1 MINISAKK
9 TYGNKL
15 ALDINSLTFEQGKAY
30 ALIGANGSGKSTLL
44 KILARQ
50 IEFDGKIDGLSK
62 VAYMPQNSYAF
73 SMSVKQNIL
82 LPIPLR
88 DRKAYQFRLDFL
100 VEKLSLKALL
110 GKNAVLLSGGET
122 QRMALARTLMTEC
135 DTLLLDEPTSAL
147 DVEQAK
153 LALSLLKSE
162 LADRSFTLIFATH
175 SLKQAELLADEAIFL
190 HDGKALEQGCPK
202 TIFAQPKTS
211 ELAEF
216 ISFNL

>member
-9 TYGNKL
+9 TYGDKV
-15 ALDINSLTFEQGKAY
+15 ALDIENLTIKSGKAI

-44 KILARQ
+44 KILDRQ
-50 IEFDGKIDGLSK
+50 IAFEGDITGLSK
-62 VAYMPQNSYAF
+62 IAYMPQNSYAF
-73 SMSVKQNIL
+73 AMSVKRNIL

-88 DRKAYQFRLDFL
+88 DRKAFDFRLDFL
-100 VEKLSLKALL
+100 VEKLSLKNLL
-110 GKNAVLLSGGET
+110 GKNATLLSGGET
-122 QRMALARTLMTEC
+122 QKMALARTLMAPC

-153 LALSLLKSE
+153 CVIALLKRDAAE
-162 LADRSFTLIFATH
+162 RDLTLIFATH

-190 HDGKALEQGCPK
+190 VDGKIVERGCPK
-202 TIFAQPKTS
+202 TIFSQPQTL
-211 ELAEF
+211 ELADF